1 MTETTDLN
9 DMKAI
14 LQVPLGNQIGRVHR
28 LWRSAITA
36 AVQSLDMTEARWTA
50 MLHLKMLGEGA
61 TQQALAQE
69 RIALD
74 ALGAGTQAEGSARL
88 DAFVKALATLP
99 RDTHA
104 VDAGDTRTRPAWQR
118 VLAPLVDVRPTRDQP
133 FYHLLAENEETE
145 YVAYVSEQKALER
158 FPRLPSPAR
167 SPPPYPSPWRRR
179 R

>member
-50 MLHLKMLGEGA
+50 MLHLQLLGEGA

-69 RIALD
+69 LGIEMPSLSRTLSQLVEQDMLQRQPHPSDKRAQCLYFTATGQQMLSQLIDRTMQIREALYQD
-74 ALGAGTQAEGSARL
+74 LTPAAVQQLMQSLDIMERNARTL
-88 DAFVKALATLP
+88 LLATA
-99 RDTHA
+99 T
-104 VDAGDTRTRPAWQR
+104 
-118 VLAPLVDVRPTRDQP
+118 
-133 FYHLLAENEETE
+133 EN
-145 YVAYVSEQKALER
+145 KA
-158 FPRLPSPAR
+158 
-167 SPPPYPSPWRRR
+167 
-179 R
+179 